1 MVHHSLFFGLICSKS
16 SNPII
21 HLVMTPSTIDIIIP
35 NVGAS
40 AIWSPTL
47 LSYVNVFCQTMMLSF
62 GFQCHNPLTTFH
74 HRPPIIANFCLSYA
88 ILESSFLYK
97 YPFRFKLIWRL
108 RFVICVFLFFFSFF
122 VQPVIVD
129 KSTVNSAPVHCSQIS
144 QITLFN
150 HFFIK
155 NWSHNTIYIFKNYFA
170 TVFSV
175 SVKIN
180 SIQIDPNVNPQVITV
195 ASGRTRKIFWGP
207 S

>member
-1 MVHHSLFFGLICSKS
+1 
-16 SNPII
+16 
-21 HLVMTPSTIDIIIP
+21 MTPSTIDIIIP

-40 AIWSPTL
+40 TIWSPTL

-74 HRPPIIANFCLSYA
+74 HWPPIIANFCLSYA

-108 RFVICVFLFFFSFF
+108 RFVICVFLFFFFL
-122 VQPVIVD
+122 QPVIVD
-129 KSTVNSAPVHCSQIS
+129 KSTVNSARVHCSQVS

-155 NWSHNTIYIFKNYFA
+155 NGSHSIIHTCKNYFV
-170 TVFSV
+170 TLFLVFS
-175 SVKIN
+175 
-180 SIQIDPNVNPQVITV
+180 
-195 ASGRTRKIFWGP
+195 F
-207 S
+207 

>member
-40 AIWSPTL
+40 AIWSSTL
-47 LSYVNVFCQTMMLSF
+47 LSYVNVFCQTMVLSF

-88 ILESSFLYK
+88 ILESSFLCK
-97 YPFRFKLIWRL
+97 YPFGFKLIWRL
-108 RFVICVFLFFFSFF
+108 CFIICVFLFFFSFF
-122 VQPVIVD
+122 FFFVKPAIVD
-129 KSTVNSAPVHCSQIS
+129 KSTINSASVHYSRVS

-150 HFFIK
+150 HFFNK
-155 NWSHNTIYIFKNYFA
+155 NESHNIIYTFKNYFA
-170 TVFSV
+170 IVFSI
-175 SVKIN
+175 SVFSFSKN
-180 SIQIDPNVNPQVITV
+180 KLNTNGLKCS
-195 ASGRTRKIFWGP
+195 S
-207 S
+207 SYYCS